1 MLPAC
6 SLRPAVANA
15 AMDKL
20 ARGGCSGRIRGSLP
34 WGHLCRCS
42 DFLFLLLKKQQH
54 LEGGRKAGR
63 GHKLRKG

>member
-20 ARGGCSGRIRGSLP
+20 APGGCSGRIRGSLP
-34 WGHLCRCS
+34 WGVTCVAVAIFS
-42 DFLFLLLKKQQH
+42 FSF
-54 LEGGRKAGR
+54 
-63 GHKLRKG
+63 